1 VKLEPFW
8 WQAVPREIGDPTPL
22 LERADVAIVGS
33 GLTGLVAALYLA
45 RGGRKVVVL
54 EAGEIGIGASSRNAG
69 YVGRTFKYTYGE
81 LLSMHGEAYAT
92 ALYRELRVAF
102 DEVRALIENEKIEC
116 GFVMQGRFI
125 MAASSGQWDALR
137 QEFDLRTKYLGDNY
151 EPVARKDQARQI
163 ATDIYHGGV
172 VIEDMAGLHPGL
184 YHQGLLDRAR
194 QAGASVVAHTPVQ
207 AIRREGD
214 KFKLATARGRVTA
227 RDVIVATNGYS
238 GRSWPWLQRRALPF
252 DAYMIA
258 TEPLPSSLLDAVLPG
273 KRTFID
279 WNFNVDFVRRAPDDS
294 RILFGGNTGVIGAN
308 LTVMAETLRGKL
320 RRMLPQLG
328 DVGLTHSWTGRC
340 AATRDLYPHMGVE
353 EGVHYALGYCFA
365 GVPMGTHFGIKLARR
380 ILGQGDAQSVFWQ
393 RPFKA
398 IPLYWGNPWFVPY
411 AMRWYSRKDWR

>member
-8 WQAVPREIGDPTPL
+8 WQAAPREIGAPPPL
-22 LERADVAIVGS
+22 PERADVAIVGS

-116 GFVMQGRFI
+116 GFVMHGRFI

-279 WNFNVDFVRRAPDDS
+279 WNFNVDFIRRAPDDS